1 MTISQRRQRTRS
13 ALQDAALTVFARRG
27 VAGASIEEICEEGGF
42 TRGAFYS
49 NYATKDEL
57 VLALIDEEF
66 ALAVAGAS
74 DLKDRLDGGP
84 DHPPASG
91 AEDSG
96 AEGSSGDA
104 SRADLSGAVAADGP
118 DAQRDVLRR
127 ALEQFRFP
135 FSSTPTRII
144 AMRDIE
150 VHSLRHPELRMRLDA
165 VTRTH
170 KERLYTMVSDI
181 LTHYGARST
190 VPLSTLV
197 DICHSCYDTAAKD
210 AVVAHPDADTVDVDR
225 SMLLTVLVSF
235 VEFPQECRSTG
246 SAPA

>member
-74 DLKDRLDGGP
+74 DLKDRLDGDP
-84 DHPPASG
+84 DRPTARGRAISGTDVSDGTAANSPA
-91 AEDSG
+91 
-96 AEGSSGDA
+96 
-104 SRADLSGAVAADGP
+104 
-118 DAQRDVLRR
+118 AQRDVLRH

-150 VHSLRHPELRMRLDA
+150 VHSLRHPELRMRLDD

-190 VPLSTLV
+190 VPLRTLV

-235 VEFPQECRSTG
+235 VEFPDDCGSTD
-246 SAPA
+246 SAPS

>member
-74 DLKDRLDGGP
+74 DLKNRLDGNP
-84 DHPPASG
+84 DDPTAR
-91 AEDSG
+91 
-96 AEGSSGDA
+96 GSDESRSDA
-104 SRADLSGAVAADGP
+104 SDAVPADSPAT
-118 DAQRDVLRR
+118 QRDVLRR

-135 FSSTPTRII
+135 FSSTPARII

-150 VHSLRHPELRMRLDA
+150 VHSLRHPELRVRLDE
-165 VTRTH
+165 VMRTH
-170 KERLYTMVSDI
+170 KERLYTTVSDI

-190 VPLSTLV
+190 VPLHTLV

-235 VEFPQECRSTG
+235 VEFPPECRSTG
-246 SAPA
+246 SVPS